1 MVILPEKSALI
12 LVAVMPSVKDLEIA
26 RLLGWYRIPL
36 RANPHE
42 LDAYL
47 AGKENLL
54 NFFFGQVMRSAG
66 GKANPQMVRTELVR
80 QLNALKEK

>member
-1 MVILPEKSALI
+1 M
-12 LVAVMPSVKDLEIA
+12 
-26 RLLGWYRIPL
+26 

-66 GKANPQMVRTELVR
+66 GKANPQMVRAELVR
-80 QLNALKEK
+80 QLNALKE